1 MNGAILL
8 LVGCGLF
15 TLAYFFYSKFVAKA
29 IGVDPDRPTP
39 AHTMGDGIDYVP
51 AHPMV
56 LYGHHFAA
64 IAGAGPIIGP
74 VLAAQFG
81 WASVALWI
89 VLGCIFIGSM
99 HDMVTLFLSV
109 RHQGKSIG
117 SVIEDVL
124 GRPGK
129 MIFLMFCFAALVLV
143 MSVFTGQV
151 ADAFVSN
158 PEVATSSLLGIFE
171 AALFGIC
178 VYKFKWN
185 VFAASFVFVPLLFFL
200 VWIGVVFPCDL
211 TALFGVTA
219 ATSKTIWVVV
229 LFVYCF
235 VASTLPVWLL
245 LQPRDYLNSYL
256 LYAMLAIGLTAVFI
270 VCPTINI
277 DAFSGFT
284 VKAAKGGATMY
295 LFPLLFVTVA
305 CGACSG
311 FHALVASGTTA
322 KQLDSERHIRPVAY
336 GGMLLEGVLA
346 VLALIA
352 VGRFAQADLAPQ
364 LAKPGPVALFAGGL
378 ASFCTKLGIPEQA
391 GYTFMCLAV
400 SAFLMTSVDTATRLA
415 RFTWQEMFTG
425 SRGRTKAPNPF
436 IAPIS
441 NMYVATGLVVA
452 FVALLLLG
460 NPEAAKNLWNVFASA
475 NQLLAGLTLFTAS
488 LWLYKNRKA
497 WWVTLFPMLFMLAV
511 SSCGLYLLCTGSWKA
526 GNPTLGVVTAALL
539 ALAGVLVLLAILRFA
554 QARGGRGRAAGL
566 TIVLLLGA
574 SSVAQGQEVASGS
587 LASYNRDSEWRGTIG
602 AVASVS
608 GTIKE
613 TFRAFYAATGQNSKQ
628 SLADSYKLSDFGVE
642 TPYYTFG
649 AQYGCQWDYFA
660 FHWNFNVFDISADA
674 KARRNY
680 YLGLGSDISYHGRKY
695 DHLKI
700 PTGQKFSLDFLGG
713 MMDFTFS
720 FTPFSFIYDESIK
733 LTPSLDFGF
742 VLVGGQYEIDAG
754 SPRGTAVYQNPP
766 VDFVVGGSSSSWIGA
781 AAPRIGLGGELRI
794 VYENDVEWVSRGS
807 LGYFSYD
814 GSTKPFTSAGHRE
827 KEVELG
833 MLSLLLDSGFVFPLG
848 EDRAL
853 TVGGQIQYFSID
865 AEIKSKERDTAS
877 IVAARERFN
886 KSADIS
892 MLMVM
897 AYVGITY

>member
-81 WASVALWI
+81 WAAVALWI

-117 SVIEDVL
+117 SVIEDVM

-311 FHALVASGTTA
+311 FHALVASGTTS
-322 KQLDSERHIRPVAY
+322 KQLDSERHIRPVGY
-336 GGMLLEGVLA
+336 GCMLLEGVVAL
-346 VLALIA
+346 LALIA
-352 VGRFAQADLAPQ
+352 VAWHSQADLVAG
-364 LAKPGPVALFAGGL
+364 LSGGKPVVLFAQGL
-378 ASFCTKLGIPEQA
+378 ASFCGKLGLPEK
-391 GYTFMCLAV
+391 TSESFMLLAV
-400 SAFLMTSVDTATRLA
+400 AAFLMTSVDACTRLA
-415 RFTWQEMFTG
+415 RFVWQELWSTA
-425 SRGRTKAPNPF
+425 SAAAPASEAAAKPQS
-436 IAPIS
+436 PIVRLNR
-441 NMYVATGLVVA
+441 NMYFATAVVIAIGVYLLV
-452 FVALLLLG
+452 L
-460 NPEAAKNLWNVFASA
+460 NPSMASNLWTMFASA
-475 NQLLAGLTLFTAS
+475 NQMLAALTLLTAS
-488 LWLYKNRKA
+488 LWLFKNKLKFWIA
-497 WWVTLFPMLFMLAV
+497 ALPMCFMIVTSGTAVFQLFLQNLDKWMKQGFA
-511 SSCGLYLLCTGSWKA
+511 A
-526 GNPTLGVVTAALL
+526 GGVTAI
-539 ALAGVLVLLAILRFA
+539 GSLVLFCLA
-554 QARGGRGRAAGL
+554 
-566 TIVLLLGA
+566 IVLLVLG
-574 SSVAQGQEVASGS
+574 V
-587 LASYNRDSEWRGTIG
+587 
-602 AVASVS
+602 
-608 GTIKE
+608 
-613 TFRAFYAATGQNSKQ
+613 
-628 SLADSYKLSDFGVE
+628 
-642 TPYYTFG
+642 
-649 AQYGCQWDYFA
+649 
-660 FHWNFNVFDISADA
+660 
-674 KARRNY
+674 
-680 YLGLGSDISYHGRKY
+680 
-695 DHLKI
+695 LK
-700 PTGQKFSLDFLGG
+700 
-713 MMDFTFS
+713 
-720 FTPFSFIYDESIK
+720 
-733 LTPSLDFGF
+733 
-742 VLVGGQYEIDAG
+742 
-754 SPRGTAVYQNPP
+754 
-766 VDFVVGGSSSSWIGA
+766 
-781 AAPRIGLGGELRI
+781 LRI
-794 VYENDVEWVSRGS
+794 IVRARIIR
-807 LGYFSYD
+807 
-814 GSTKPFTSAGHRE
+814 AG
-827 KEVELG
+827 
-833 MLSLLLDSGFVFPLG
+833 
-848 EDRAL
+848 
-853 TVGGQIQYFSID
+853 
-865 AEIKSKERDTAS
+865 IK
-877 IVAARERFN
+877 
-886 KSADIS
+886 KS
-892 MLMVM
+892 
-897 AYVGITY
+897 

>member
-81 WASVALWI
+81 WAAVALWI

-171 AALFGIC
+171 AALFGVC

-311 FHALVASGTTA
+311 FHALVASGTTS
-322 KQLDSERHIRPVAY
+322 KQLDSERHIRPVGY
-336 GGMLLEGVLA
+336 GCMLLEGVVAL
-346 VLALIA
+346 LALIA
-352 VGRFAQADLAPQ
+352 VAWHSQADLVAG
-364 LAKPGPVALFAGGL
+364 LSGGKPVVLFAQGL
-378 ASFCTKLGIPEQA
+378 ASFCGKLGLPEK
-391 GYTFMCLAV
+391 TSESFMLLAV
-400 SAFLMTSVDTATRLA
+400 AAFLMTSVDACTRLA
-415 RFTWQEMFTG
+415 RFVWQELWSTA
-425 SRGRTKAPNPF
+425 SAAAPDSEAAAKPQS
-436 IAPIS
+436 PIVRLNR
-441 NMYVATGLVVA
+441 NMYFATAVVIAIGVYLLV
-452 FVALLLLG
+452 L
-460 NPEAAKNLWNVFASA
+460 NPSMANNLWTMFASA
-475 NQLLAGLTLFTAS
+475 NQMLAALTLLTAS
-488 LWLYKNRKA
+488 LWLFKNKLKFWIA
-497 WWVTLFPMLFMLAV
+497 ALPMCFMIVTSGTAVFQLFLQNLDKWMKQGFA
-511 SSCGLYLLCTGSWKA
+511 A
-526 GNPTLGVVTAALL
+526 GGVTAI
-539 ALAGVLVLLAILRFA
+539 GSLVLFCLA
-554 QARGGRGRAAGL
+554 
-566 TIVLLLGA
+566 IVLLVLG
-574 SSVAQGQEVASGS
+574 V
-587 LASYNRDSEWRGTIG
+587 
-602 AVASVS
+602 
-608 GTIKE
+608 
-613 TFRAFYAATGQNSKQ
+613 
-628 SLADSYKLSDFGVE
+628 
-642 TPYYTFG
+642 
-649 AQYGCQWDYFA
+649 
-660 FHWNFNVFDISADA
+660 
-674 KARRNY
+674 
-680 YLGLGSDISYHGRKY
+680 
-695 DHLKI
+695 LK
-700 PTGQKFSLDFLGG
+700 
-713 MMDFTFS
+713 
-720 FTPFSFIYDESIK
+720 
-733 LTPSLDFGF
+733 
-742 VLVGGQYEIDAG
+742 
-754 SPRGTAVYQNPP
+754 
-766 VDFVVGGSSSSWIGA
+766 
-781 AAPRIGLGGELRI
+781 LRI
-794 VYENDVEWVSRGS
+794 IVRARIIR
-807 LGYFSYD
+807 
-814 GSTKPFTSAGHRE
+814 AG
-827 KEVELG
+827 
-833 MLSLLLDSGFVFPLG
+833 
-848 EDRAL
+848 
-853 TVGGQIQYFSID
+853 
-865 AEIKSKERDTAS
+865 IK
-877 IVAARERFN
+877 
-886 KSADIS
+886 KS
-892 MLMVM
+892 
-897 AYVGITY
+897 

>member
-1 MNGAILL
+1 ML

-311 FHALVASGTTA
+311 FHALVASGTTS
-322 KQLDSERHIRPVAY
+322 KQLDSERHIRPVGY
-336 GGMLLEGVLA
+336 GCMLLEGVVAL
-346 VLALIA
+346 LALIA
-352 VGRFAQADLAPQ
+352 VAWHSQADLVAG
-364 LAKPGPVALFAGGL
+364 LSGGKPVVLFAQGL
-378 ASFCTKLGIPEQA
+378 ASFCGKLGLPEK
-391 GYTFMCLAV
+391 TSESFMLLAV
-400 SAFLMTSVDTATRLA
+400 AAFLMTSVDACTRLA
-415 RFTWQEMFTG
+415 RFVWQEIWSTA
-425 SRGRTKAPNPF
+425 STSSDAAAKPAEKAAEQSLIVRLNR
-436 IAPIS
+436 
-441 NMYVATGLVVA
+441 NMYFATAVVIAIGVYLLV
-452 FVALLLLG
+452 L
-460 NPEAAKNLWNVFASA
+460 NPSMANNLWLKFWIAALPMCFMIVTSGTAVF
-475 NQLLAGLTLFTAS
+475 QLFLQNLDKWMKDGFAAG
-488 LWLYKNRKA
+488 
-497 WWVTLFPMLFMLAV
+497 
-511 SSCGLYLLCTGSWKA
+511 G
-526 GNPTLGVVTAALL
+526 VTAI
-539 ALAGVLVLLAILRFA
+539 GSLVLFCLA
-554 QARGGRGRAAGL
+554 
-566 TIVLLLGA
+566 IVLLVLGA
-574 SSVAQGQEVASGS
+574 
-587 LASYNRDSEWRGTIG
+587 LKLRTI
-602 AVASVS
+602 VKMRI
-608 GTIKE
+608 T
-613 TFRAFYAATGQNSKQ
+613 RAI
-628 SLADSYKLSDFGVE
+628 V
-642 TPYYTFG
+642 
-649 AQYGCQWDYFA
+649 
-660 FHWNFNVFDISADA
+660 A
-674 KARRNY
+674 KA
-680 YLGLGSDISYHGRKY
+680 S
-695 DHLKI
+695 
-700 PTGQKFSLDFLGG
+700 
-713 MMDFTFS
+713 
-720 FTPFSFIYDESIK
+720 
-733 LTPSLDFGF
+733 
-742 VLVGGQYEIDAG
+742 
-754 SPRGTAVYQNPP
+754 
-766 VDFVVGGSSSSWIGA
+766 
-781 AAPRIGLGGELRI
+781 
-794 VYENDVEWVSRGS
+794 
-807 LGYFSYD
+807 
-814 GSTKPFTSAGHRE
+814 
-827 KEVELG
+827 
-833 MLSLLLDSGFVFPLG
+833 
-848 EDRAL
+848 
-853 TVGGQIQYFSID
+853 
-865 AEIKSKERDTAS
+865 
-877 IVAARERFN
+877 
-886 KSADIS
+886 
-892 MLMVM
+892 
-897 AYVGITY
+897 